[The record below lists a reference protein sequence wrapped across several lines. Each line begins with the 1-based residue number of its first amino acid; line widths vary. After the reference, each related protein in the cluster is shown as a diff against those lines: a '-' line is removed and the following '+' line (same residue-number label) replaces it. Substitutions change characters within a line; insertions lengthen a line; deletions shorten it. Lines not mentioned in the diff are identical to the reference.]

1 MAKIVLILS
10 FILFIVGC
18 GTRENIT
25 SNNYK
30 FYSPPPSKNNGV
42 GPKFGYVGGG
52 YYKPTTGFFFRDVS
66 FRMTEDEVEKTI
78 ISTNETHKG
87 QHENNLNMGA
97 TNVVFPTLSSSGK
110 IVRHDGYID
119 LIIADN
125 LGTVGVISFMFSD
138 EKLNA
143 IFAKHFFSL
152 SRPFAQNDFYGELL
166 GVFSSLSDSTA
177 YNLKIVGSNNV
188 YERDGIYHI
197 FGSECSAIWNKNYKM
212 TIEKVKF
219 EGNRLQSAYGI
230 KYKEPTTTTTTTTKY
245 KKPSQEDNLRMP
257 DSVDEKL
264 KVYGRTV
271 ETLLN

>member
-30 FYSPPPSKNNGV
+30 FFSPPPSKNNGV

-52 YYKPTTGFFFRDVS
+52 YYMPTTGFFFRDVS
-66 FRMTEDEVEKTI
+66 FGMTEDEVEKII
-78 ISTNETHKG
+78 ISTNETREG

-97 TNVVFPTLSSSGK
+97 ANVVFPTLSSSGK

-119 LIIADN
+119 LIITDN
-125 LGTVGVISFMFSD
+125 CGTVGVISFMFAD
-138 EKLNA
+138 GKLNA
-143 IFAKHFFSL
+143 IFAKHFFLL
-152 SRPFAQNDFYGELL
+152 SRPLAQNRFYGELL
-166 GVFSSLSDSTA
+166 DVFSSISHSTA
-177 YNLKIVGSNNV
+177 YNIKIVGSNNV

-197 FGSECSAIWNKNYKM
+197 FTYECSAVWNTSYKM
-212 TIEKVKF
+212 TLEKVKF
-219 EGNRLQSAYGI
+219 EGSRLQSAYGI
-230 KYKEPTTTTTTTTKY
+230 KYKEQNTTTKH
-245 KKPSQEDNLRMP
+245 KKYSQEDNLSMP
-257 DSVDEKL
+257 SSVEEKL

>member
-230 KYKEPTTTTTTTTKY
+230 KYKEPTTTTKY
-245 KKPSQEDNLRMP
+245 KKHSQEDNSRMP